1 MSGDVHVVIT
11 PGRVDPVHVFGH
23 RSDAEAFRDAIHA
36 TSSAAAILSDEPV
49 IDSATARA
57 LIEQEVAAS

>member
-1 MSGDVHVVIT
+1 MSDVHVVLVA
-11 PGRVDPVHVFGH
+11 GRQDPVHVFGH

-36 TSSAAAILSDEPV
+36 TSSAEAILSDETV
-49 IDSATARA
+49 MDSATARA